1 MNSAHVLVIGTDGV
15 RLDLA
20 CGPCLTPG
28 KAPSPLHHA
37 DVATHVHTA
46 LGITP
51 DLTGPWTAPPSPRE
65 AEAQDTMSSGRFPIL
80 PPCLNTYM
88 KCRTIT
94 FRSRSAQGVRLHRA
108 AAVTAGARPPRI
120 PHRIAFV
127 EFHRRSLG
135 RASSKEGRPVD
146 EEWR

>member
-15 RLDLA
+15 RLDL
-20 CGPCLTPG
+20 LRELHTPHLDG
-28 KAPSPLHHA
+28 IARAGFLAP
-37 DVATHVHTA
+37 VEV
-46 LGITP
+46 
-51 DLTGPWTAPPSPRE
+51 E
-65 AEAQDTMSSGRFPIL
+65 L
-80 PPCLNTYM
+80 PPCPNSYM

-94 FRSRSAQGVRLHRA
+94 FRSGSAQGVRPHRA